1 LVLGLGAEA
10 SGTEGNIRSM
20 YPPGIRGEALAL
32 IATGLNDCEVARRLG
47 LPRSTMLQH
56 VGIKA

>member
-1 LVLGLGAEA
+1 
-10 SGTEGNIRSM
+10 M
-20 YPPGIRGEALAL
+20 YPPGIRDEALAL